1 MTDSSTPKPSPYRRA
16 TRQLGNDGDNGG
28 CQAYAAA
35 DDTAM
40 WLVWN
45 VESRNALDL
54 AHKTLPSH
62 GYLQSEIVLQD
73 DNG

>member
-1 MTDSSTPKPSPYRRA
+1 MPSA
-16 TRQLGNDGDNGG
+16 TRQLGNDSDNGG
-28 CQAYAAA
+28 CQIYEAA

-54 AHKTLPSH
+54 AHKTLWLH
-62 GYLQSEIVLQD
+62 DYLQSEIVLED
-73 DNG
+73 DQG